1 MPTNSAMNRVLRLSP
16 TQQRTIPALV
26 FFRNGPEISTNASPY
41 QATVLSVANS
51 GLSFGRI
58 QNDAGQNIRSV
69 STAYNT
75 VRNIVALYE
84 RQPELLAAAGITQQQ
99 FATLRSSVLTIAG
112 QPRSYT
118 FFEAGGLRPPTARFF
133 TDVAAGTTGA
143 SLGFASK
150 GEYETF
156 VTRLFSTRQARYII
170 DVADHTRAQYD
181 LINVDRAL
189 TPLLNRSAFVTVGN
203 QAGGI
208 IRPDP
213 AGILNQTGYEGNLA
227 YFTLVKIFN
236 VNEGSGRAA
245 SRELSNLD
253 HPVNLADIRAVAAKY
268 GVNFANIESG
278 VSALQGQTF
287 DWVYTVN
294 GYSRIVRLTETN
306 YRNLAHRISF
316 NPSGIGAD
324 SGIIS
329 NERFADGSYH
339 YIENGLDRGFLPDSI
354 VFDAILAD
362 PATTY
367 QLINGVSAAVAQN
380 GITFYLPQT
389 ITGATVLTQNAPPGG
404 VVGDLANIGSA
415 FGSIIGRSLGGSSLV
430 VATAAGSIVTALA
443 FNLGQVIQASIS
455 GGYYSSVK
463 GETVILAAG
472 KAPGSVFD
480 DFGSELGQIGKNAA
494 IGAASSYL
502 ALELGQAL
510 GLGGFG
516 SGLFSAG
523 VGGVLSHVAANVT
536 NGAKLFSGLSAVKGL
551 NANGQLVKAGF
562 SASQL
567 GTLLESSFAG
577 FFGQK
582 LAELV
587 ITPKTP
593 VQALFASAGAA
604 ALSIFADVAIGKAL
618 GFAGAAAG
626 PVGVLVGT
634 FVGFIVGALIGK
646 LFGKPKPRI
655 PTASAETVLQIP
667 NARYAVGLEV
677 SANGGNLAFVDSI
690 AITARD
696 TLNGLIDVITRG
708 QRGSFVAN
716 VSSPTQTY
724 GVTGSQIYVRL
735 GIGAA
740 AINVSSADEAVDR
753 GVRFALPLTQ
763 IIGGDIILKRAVA
776 ASDATTVSI
785 LAGDLQIAADYEQ
798 YLTAAPFIDA
808 LISQSYASLSEQD
821 KLFFNANKSIFTRIL
836 SRSEIALSPSDQLF
850 FNANLTQVNRIVNSA
865 NISPEAAGWILTLA
879 RAGELSLNQFGRS
892 DFYGGA
898 QGFLQSF
905 NFAAVGTGVH
915 YEDTAFSLSGGNLT
929 ITASGL
935 ASADVF
941 SLLPQASADGRSVT
955 ITGFGANVGYT
966 VQSIGVRSSGNDF
979 EIAPAN
985 GAAVTVSAGTPGFN
999 LGYYGGYYPGT
1010 DGGDDIIIGGS
1021 GNDNLSSGAGD
1032 VWIDGAAGHDI
1043 IYGGAGRNVLIG
1055 GDGVDQIFGGAGD
1068 DYIAGGAG
1076 NDYIQPWIGGPAP
1089 GGLFG
1094 GDGNDIIVGGGG
1106 LDGVFGE
1113 NGDDVLIVDEDGGAT
1128 FDYYD
1133 GGVGSDTASF
1143 ERFTSAVNFNLTT
1156 GRGSGYT
1163 AVTYGDGFVAIENVT
1178 GSNSNDII
1186 YGDEVANTLKGLG
1199 GNDQLYGGEGNDI
1212 IEGGEGVD
1220 IISGGGGT
1228 NTASFLGSSAG
1239 VYVNLATGTTIG
1251 GDATGDVLTAIQNLT
1266 GSNYGDELAGD
1277 AGINIISTGVGDDYI
1292 DATTGA
1298 DTYNGGDGFDT
1309 LDYSLGTFSSLYV
1322 TLNAAT
1328 GYSYHYNSAGT
1339 FVYQSLSS
1347 IEQVIGTAAND
1358 SFSSSG
1364 TNLNVTWDGN
1374 GGSDYISG
1382 GTGSDTYVYGQG
1394 YGVVSISDSKSASNT
1409 IRFKAGT
1416 TFDQLWAANSGGTLQ
1431 LGIRGAAGYIQA
1443 YSNAATVGNNVI
1455 KFLDLGGIAQ
1465 VDVTQVNAV
1474 YAGSDGADTI
1484 YGAATTSNLIFANNG
1499 NDTIYGAGG
1508 ALSQKGSIIAGGLGN
1523 DYIVTSSGDDQFL
1536 FERGN
1541 GRDTIVDG
1549 GGQNSIIFGSTV
1561 SANDVIYQVVGN
1573 DLYVGIKDLANEALT
1588 ASQVADY
1595 VVVANG
1601 GVIRINQNTGAQTR
1615 YTTITVQAGG
1625 NTIDTTKADIDF
1637 TLQYYTPPG
1646 GGGGGGGGGG
1656 CANCQIPPIILD
1668 LTGDGLQITPVGQ
1681 SDIVTRDA
1689 NGNILR
1695 TSWVGPTNGIL
1706 AFDRNGDGKINN
1718 TADISFVQD
1727 KHGAT
1732 TDLEG
1737 LAGRDSNADGVLDA
1751 SDEFFSKLV
1760 VWVDANQDGRAK
1772 KSEVKTLA
1780 ELGIVSISLK
1790 PLATGFDDSDTL
1802 DTVIRNTTTF
1812 TRVDGSIGTGYD
1824 VALARQLL
1832 NGDPAS
1838 AVGADVDLSAVA
1850 EFGKLKNH
1858 LAPLPGRTI
1867 GLNTIGASGAPVD
1880 ADFSEAGG
1888 SLSAAAAA
1896 RFATILDPVKNKAF
1910 KDLIANGT
1918 VGEEFLDQIRSTKA
1932 RSDDGGVL
1940 VGRASRDPKSRLQAI
1955 VVDFNRNGAD
1965 LVDPTKSRAFVDAAR
1980 DGTVSQI
1987 GWVRPSDGVLAF
1999 DRNDD
2004 GAVDARS
2011 EISFLGDA
2019 PNARTSLQGL
2029 RSFDSNGDGVLSS
2042 ADGSFAKFLIWRDV
2056 NGNGFSEAGE
2066 TQSLA
2071 QAAVKSITLDTSN
2084 LRPDRGVGS
2093 SNDVLGVSK
2102 ITFTDDSERAIYDV
2116 ALGFADSKEA
2126 DAKAPSQSAQSARPN
2141 SGPVPAAAVSNDSV
2155 GLATNAAPKLLA
2167 SANVIGRSRGSLD
2180 GPAGAIVEAT
2190 STSVDDSQ
2198 WWRDASIVGQ
2208 SYANLANAIAGQNS
2222 ALGANQS
2229 SFAGAG
2235 ATDAATLQRL
2245 LLLRQNI
2252 ASLQPSTGGSAAIF
2266 NRGAANDLSP
2276 LAATALRPV
2285 TQATQQAGVGG

>member
-1 MPTNSAMNRVLRLSP
+1 MPQGVSVATIDRLRAIASGGDPARAYQELARLGYNYAELARGVVTGDTVFGRTAANFARASAVSQGRSISTDQFRVINRQLFEEYAVALRNSANSNGIVTSDINYQTALTFHNRVFTNNGLSP
-16 TQQRTIPALV
+16 ATWTLYEPGRILGAASVQNQWAGILSNSSIESAGNLIVLSLKLEFADYFAAVAWERDVASAGGGALLDGVPSLSTVPGLGFLPISFSGDQASGVSFTPASVSFTPDARVFAARRQLIIDAAVEAIVPLASTILVQNGGTAIDSATAQTNLLLRQTALV
-26 FFRNGPEISTNASPY
+26 EITAFVDARYNPNAPIR
-41 QATVLSVANS
+41 LSVAPADLPPANPTPGS
-51 GLSFGRI
+51 LNFSSFASSFGSTLGRTLGGSNLI
-58 QNDAGQNIRSV
+58 IGTVSGSVISAAALSIGQQLFGVN
-69 STAYNT
+69 AYPT
-75 VRNIVALYE
+75 LSGTIKGQLVRQTTSSSGIFADFGNNLSVAL
-84 RQPELLAAAGITQQQ
+84 
-99 FATLRSSVLTIAG
+99 
-112 QPRSYT
+112 
-118 FFEAGGLRPPTARFF
+118 
-133 TDVAAGTTGA
+133 
-143 SLGFASK
+143 
-150 GEYETF
+150 
-156 VTRLFSTRQARYII
+156 
-170 DVADHTRAQYD
+170 
-181 LINVDRAL
+181 
-189 TPLLNRSAFVTVGN
+189 
-203 QAGGI
+203 
-208 IRPDP
+208 
-213 AGILNQTGYEGNLA
+213 
-227 YFTLVKIFN
+227 
-236 VNEGSGRAA
+236 
-245 SRELSNLD
+245 
-253 HPVNLADIRAVAAKY
+253 
-268 GVNFANIESG
+268 AN
-278 VSALQGQTF
+278 A
-287 DWVYTVN
+287 
-294 GYSRIVRLTETN
+294 
-306 YRNLAHRISF
+306 
-316 NPSGIGAD
+316 GIGAV
-324 SGIIS
+324 SS
-329 NERFADGSYH
+329 
-339 YIENGLDRGFLPDSI
+339 FLT
-354 VFDAILAD
+354 L
-362 PATTY
+362 
-367 QLINGVSAAVAQN
+367 Q
-380 GITFYLPQT
+380 
-389 ITGATVLTQNAPPGG
+389 
-404 VVGDLANIGSA
+404 
-415 FGSIIGRSLGGSSLV
+415 
-430 VATAAGSIVTALA
+430 
-443 FNLGQVIQASIS
+443 
-455 GGYYSSVK
+455 
-463 GETVILAAG
+463 
-472 KAPGSVFD
+472 
-480 DFGSELGQIGKNAA
+480 
-494 IGAASSYL
+494 
-502 ALELGQAL
+502 LGQAL
-510 GLGGFG
+510 GLNGFAA
-516 SGLFSAG
+516 GLFSST
-523 VGGVLSHVAANVT
+523 VGGVLNSVVTNVVTGAPSIFSGLVINKVVNGVTTNAANV
-536 NGAKLFSGLSAVKGL
+536 GATLSNLVGAGL
-551 NANGQLVKAGF
+551 
-562 SASQL
+562 AS
-567 GTLLESSFAG
+567 
-577 FFGQK
+577 FFGQQ
-582 LAELV
+582 LAQLV

-593 VQALFASAGAA
+593 AQAVFASLGAA
-604 ALSIFADVAIGKAL
+604 ALSIFGGKAIGAIATQVFTKIGVQL
-618 GFAGAAAG
+618 GSLGG
-626 PVGVLVGT
+626 PVGILVGT
-634 FVGFIVGALIGK
+634 FVGFIVGALFGK

-667 NARYAVGLEV
+667 NARYVLGTEI
-677 SANGGNLAFVDSI
+677 SANGGDLAFVDTL
-690 AITARD
+690 AVAARD
-696 TLNGLIDVITRG
+696 TLNGIIQLIAGGPGIAL
-708 QRGSFVAN
+708 FVSN
-716 VSSPTQTY
+716 SVSPTQTY
-724 GVTGSQIYVRL
+724 GLIGSQIYVRL

-740 AINVSSADEAVDR
+740 QTNVSSGDQAVDR
-753 GVRFALPLTQ
+753 GVLFALPLTQ
-763 IIGGDIILKRAVA
+763 IIGGNIILKRAIANSGSPSVTA
-776 ASDATTVSI
+776 
-785 LAGDLQIAADYEQ
+785 LLGDLQTAKDYETYLRAAPAIDAAISAGYNSLSAADKAFY
-798 YLTAAPFIDA
+798 
-808 LISQSYASLSEQD
+808 
-821 KLFFNANKSIFTRIL
+821 NANKSFVTRAL
-836 SRSEIALSPSDQLF
+836 SRTEVALNGTDQAF
-850 FNANLTQVNRIVNSA
+850 YNANQTQVDRI
-865 NISPEAAGWILTLA
+865 ISTTQVSSFAAAYIVTLA
-879 RAGELSLNQFGRS
+879 RAAELNLDQFGRS

-915 YEDTAFSLSGGNLT
+915 YEDAAFSLSGGNLT

-935 ASADVF
+935 ASAGAF

-955 ITGFGANVGYT
+955 ITGFGTNVGYT

-1186 YGDEVANTLKGLG
+1186 YGDEVANTLKGLS

-1228 NTASFLGSSAG
+1228 NTASYLGSSAG
-1239 VYVNLATGTTIG
+1239 VYVNLAIGTTIG
-1251 GDATGDVLTAIQNLT
+1251 GDATGDVLSAIQNLT

-1277 AGINIISTGVGDDYI
+1277 AGVNIINTGVGDDYI
-1292 DATTGA
+1292 DATAGA

-1309 LDYSLGTFSSLYV
+1309 VDYSLGTFNSLYV
-1322 TLNAAT
+1322 ALNAAT
-1328 GYSYHYNSAGT
+1328 GYSYHYNSAAT

-1364 TNLNVTWDGN
+1364 TNLNITWDGN

-1474 YAGSDGADTI
+1474 YAGSDGADTL

-1499 NDTIYGAGG
+1499 NDTIYGASG

-1573 DLYVGIKDLANEALT
+1573 DLYIGIKDLANEALT

-1625 NTIDTTKADIDF
+1625 NTIDTTKADVNF
-1637 TLQYYTPPG
+1637 TLQYYTPPSG

-1772 KSEVKTLA
+1772 KSEVKTLS

-1812 TRVDGSIGTGYD
+1812 TRVNGSIGTGYD

-1838 AVGADVDLSAVA
+1838 AVGADVDLSAEA
-1850 EFGKLKNH
+1850 EFGQLKNH

-1896 RFATILDPVKNKAF
+1896 RFATILDPVKNKAL

-1932 RSDDGGVL
+1932 RADDGGVL

-2042 ADGSFAKFLIWRDV
+2042 ADSSFAKFLIWRDV

-2071 QAAVKSITLDTSN
+2071 QAAVKSITLDTSKV
-2084 LRPDRGVGS
+2084 RPDRGVGGT
-2093 SNDVLGVSK
+2093 NDVLGVSK

-2126 DAKAPSQSAQSARPN
+2126 DAEAPSQSAQSARPN
-2141 SGPVPAAAVSNDSV
+2141 SGPVRTAAVSNDSV
-2155 GLATNAAPKLLA
+2155 GLATNAAPTLLA
-2167 SANVIGRSRGSLD
+2167 SANVIGRSKGSLD

-2190 STSVDDSQ
+2190 STSVNDNQ
-2198 WWRDASIVGQ
+2198 WWRDANIVGQ
-2208 SYANLANAIAGQNS
+2208 SYANLANAIAGQNN

-2285 TQATQQAGVGG
+2285 AQATQQAGVGG

>member
-1 MPTNSAMNRVLRLSP
+1 MPQGVSVTTIDRLRA
-16 TQQRTIPALV
+16 I
-26 FFRNGPEISTNASPY
+26 AS
-41 QATVLSVANS
+41 S
-51 GLSFGRI
+51 G
-58 QNDAGQNIRSV
+58 
-69 STAYNT
+69 
-75 VRNIVALYE
+75 
-84 RQPELLAAAGITQQQ
+84 
-99 FATLRSSVLTIAG
+99 
-112 QPRSYT
+112 
-118 FFEAGGLRPPTARFF
+118 
-133 TDVAAGTTGA
+133 
-143 SLGFASK
+143 
-150 GEYETF
+150 
-156 VTRLFSTRQARYII
+156 
-170 DVADHTRAQYD
+170 
-181 LINVDRAL
+181 
-189 TPLLNRSAFVTVGN
+189 
-203 QAGGI
+203 
-208 IRPDP
+208 DP
-213 AGILNQTGYEGNLA
+213 ARA
-227 YFTLVKIFN
+227 YQ
-236 VNEGSGRAA
+236 
-245 SRELSNLD
+245 ELSNLGYGYAE
-253 HPVNLADIRAVAAKY
+253 LARGVVTGATFFGSVA
-268 GVNFANIESG
+268 GNFARNSAESQNRPISTTQFRLINRQLFEEYAIALRNSANSNG
-278 VSALQGQTF
+278 IVSIDINYQTALSF
-287 DWVYTVN
+287 HNRVF
-294 GYSRIVRLTETN
+294 TN
-306 YRNLAHRISF
+306 
-316 NPSGIGAD
+316 
-324 SGIIS
+324 
-329 NERFADGSYH
+329 
-339 YIENGLDRGFLPDSI
+339 NGLSPSTWTLYEPGRILGAASVEKQWAGLTSKNPAQVIASFTLLAGKAEFSNYFAALAWERDVARAGGGAAVDVLGSIGPAGPGFLPINYVGSQSAGLSINASSVSYLPDSRAYAAQRQFYINALVESI
-354 VFDAILAD
+354 VPLASTILIQFGGTAADNATAQANLLARQTALAD
-362 PATTY
+362 ATAFVDARYNPNTPIRLSIAPVDVPPATPT
-367 QLINGVSAAVAQN
+367 A
-380 GITFYLPQT
+380 
-389 ITGATVLTQNAPPGG
+389 
-404 VVGDLANIGSA
+404 GSLNFSSFA
-415 FGSIIGRSLGGSSLV
+415 SSFGSTLGRTLGGSNLLIGTV
-430 VATAAGSIVTALA
+430 AGSVISAAALSIGQQLFGVNSYPTLSGAVKGQLVRQTTSSSGVFADFGNNLSVALA
-443 FNLGQVIQASIS
+443 N
-455 GGYYSSVK
+455 
-463 GETVILAAG
+463 AG
-472 KAPGSVFD
+472 
-480 DFGSELGQIGKNAA
+480 
-494 IGAASSYL
+494 IGAASSFL
-502 ALELGQAL
+502 TLQLGQAL
-510 GLGGFG
+510 GLNGFAA
-516 SGLFSAG
+516 GLFSST
-523 VGGVLSHVAANVT
+523 VGGVLNSVVT
-536 NGAKLFSGLSAVKGL
+536 NVVTGAPSIFSGLVVNRVVNGVASNAVNVGATLNNLVGAGL
-551 NANGQLVKAGF
+551 
-562 SASQL
+562 AS
-567 GTLLESSFAG
+567 
-577 FFGQK
+577 FFGQQ
-582 LAELV
+582 LAQLV

-593 VQALFASAGAA
+593 AQAVFASLGAA
-604 ALSIFADVAIGKAL
+604 ALSIFAGKAIGLAITSAFRL
-618 GFAGAAAG
+618 GGSLAG
-626 PVGVLVGT
+626 PVGILVGT
-634 FVGFIVGALIGK
+634 FVGFIVGALFGK

-655 PTASAETVLQIP
+655 PTASAETVLQLP
-667 NARYAVGLEV
+667 NARYVLGTEI
-677 SANGGNLAFVDSI
+677 SANGGDLAFVDTL
-690 AITARD
+690 AVAARD
-696 TLNGLIDVITRG
+696 TLNGIIELIAGGPGVAL
-708 QRGSFVAN
+708 FVSN
-716 VSSPTQTY
+716 TFSPTQTY
-724 GVTGSQIYVRL
+724 GLTGSQIYVKL

-740 AINVSSADEAVDR
+740 QTNVSSGDQAVDK
-753 GVRFALPLTQ
+753 GVLFALPLTQ
-763 IIGGDIILKRAVA
+763 IIGGNIILKRAIANSGSPSVTA
-776 ASDATTVSI
+776 
-785 LAGDLQIAADYEQ
+785 LLGDLQTAKDYETYLRAAPAIDAAISAGYNSLSAADKAFY
-798 YLTAAPFIDA
+798 
-808 LISQSYASLSEQD
+808 
-821 KLFFNANKSIFTRIL
+821 NANKSFVTR
-836 SRSEIALSPSDQLF
+836 ALARTEVVLNGADQAF
-850 FNANLTQVNRIVNSA
+850 YNANQTQVDRI
-865 NISPEAAGWILTLA
+865 ISTTQVSSFAAAYIVTLT
-879 RAGELSLNQFGRS
+879 RAAELNLDQFARS

-905 NFAAVGTGVH
+905 NFAAPGTGVH
-915 YEDTAFSLSGGNLT
+915 YEDASFSLSGGNLT
-929 ITASGL
+929 ITASGV
-935 ASADVF
+935 ASLGAF

-955 ITGFGANVGYT
+955 ISGFGTNVGYT
-966 VQSIGVRSSGNDF
+966 VQSIGTRSSGNDF

-985 GAAVTVSAGTPGFN
+985 GGSVTVSAGTPGYN
-999 LGYYGGYYPGT
+999 SGYYGGYYPGT

-1178 GSNSNDII
+1178 GSNLNDII

-1251 GDATGDVLTAIQNLT
+1251 GDATGDVLSAIQNLT

-1277 AGINIISTGVGDDYI
+1277 AGINIINTGIGDDYI
-1292 DATTGA
+1292 DATAGA

-1309 LDYSLGTFSSLYV
+1309 VDYSLATFTSLNV
-1322 TLNAAT
+1322 TLSATT
-1328 GYSYHYNSAGT
+1328 GYSYHYNSAGALI
-1339 FVYQSLSS
+1339 YQSLVSV
-1347 IEQVIGTAAND
+1347 EQVIGTSAND
-1358 SFSSSG
+1358 YFSSSG

-1455 KFLDLGGIAQ
+1455 KFLDLGGVAQ

-1474 YAGSDGADTI
+1474 YAGSDGADTL

-1499 NDTIYGAGG
+1499 DDTIYGAGG

-1625 NTIDTTKADIDF
+1625 NTIDTTKADVNF

-1646 GGGGGGGGGG
+1646 GGGGGGG
-1656 CANCQIPPIILD
+1656 CPNCQIPPIILD
-1668 LTGDGLQITPVGQ
+1668 LTGDGLQITPVAQ

-1727 KHGAT
+1727 KAGAT

-1751 SDEFFSKLV
+1751 KDEFFSKLV
-1760 VWVDANQDGRAK
+1760 VWIDANQDGRAK

-1780 ELGIVSISLK
+1780 ELGIISISLK

-1812 TRVDGSIGTGYD
+1812 TRTDGSIGTGYD

-1838 AVGADVDLSAVA
+1838 AIGANVDLSAVA
-1850 EFGKLKNH
+1850 EFGQLKNH

-1880 ADFSEAGG
+1880 ADFSGAGG

-1896 RFATILDPVKNKAF
+1896 RFANILDPVKNKAF

-1932 RSDDGGVL
+1932 RADDGGVL

-2126 DAKAPSQSAQSARPN
+2126 DAKAPNQSAQSARPN
-2141 SGPVPAAAVSNDSV
+2141 SGSVPAAAASNDSV

-2208 SYANLANAIAGQNS
+2208 SYANLANSITGQNQT
-2222 ALGANQS
+2222 LGANQS
-2229 SFAGAG
+2229 SLAGAG

>member
-1 MPTNSAMNRVLRLSP
+1 METSMPQGV
-16 TQQRTIPALV
+16 
-26 FFRNGPEISTNASPY
+26 
-41 QATVLSVANS
+41 SVATIDRLRAIAS
-51 GLSFGRI
+51 GG
-58 QNDAGQNIRSV
+58 
-69 STAYNT
+69 
-75 VRNIVALYE
+75 
-84 RQPELLAAAGITQQQ
+84 
-99 FATLRSSVLTIAG
+99 
-112 QPRSYT
+112 
-118 FFEAGGLRPPTARFF
+118 
-133 TDVAAGTTGA
+133 
-143 SLGFASK
+143 
-150 GEYETF
+150 
-156 VTRLFSTRQARYII
+156 
-170 DVADHTRAQYD
+170 
-181 LINVDRAL
+181 
-189 TPLLNRSAFVTVGN
+189 
-203 QAGGI
+203 
-208 IRPDP
+208 DP
-213 AGILNQTGYEGNLA
+213 ARA
-227 YFTLVKIFN
+227 YQ
-236 VNEGSGRAA
+236 
-245 SRELSNLD
+245 ELSNLGYGYAELARGVVTGATFFGAVAGNFARNAAESQGR
-253 HPVNLADIRAVAAKY
+253 PISTTQFRMINRQLFEEYAVALRNSANSNGVVTADINYQTALTFHNRVFTNNGLSPTTWTLYEPGRILGAASVEKQWAGLTSKNAAEVVASFTLLAGKAELKDYFAAFAWEIDVVAASGGTFINSLSNIGRGQGPGFLPISY
-268 GVNFANIESG
+268 GGDQNSSLSFTASSLSYRTDSRTFAVQRQLLINALVESAVPLASTILVQNGGTASDNATAQANLLARQVALSEATSFVDARYNPNTPIRLSVAPADVPPATPTPGSLNFSSFASSFGSTLGRTLGGSNLVIGTVAGSVISAAALSIGQQLFGVNSYPTLSGTIKGQLVRQTTSSSG
-278 VSALQGQTF
+278 VFADFGNNLSVALA
-287 DWVYTVN
+287 N
-294 GYSRIVRLTETN
+294 
-306 YRNLAHRISF
+306 A
-316 NPSGIGAD
+316 GIGAV
-324 SGIIS
+324 SS
-329 NERFADGSYH
+329 
-339 YIENGLDRGFLPDSI
+339 FLT
-354 VFDAILAD
+354 L
-362 PATTY
+362 
-367 QLINGVSAAVAQN
+367 Q
-380 GITFYLPQT
+380 
-389 ITGATVLTQNAPPGG
+389 
-404 VVGDLANIGSA
+404 
-415 FGSIIGRSLGGSSLV
+415 
-430 VATAAGSIVTALA
+430 
-443 FNLGQVIQASIS
+443 
-455 GGYYSSVK
+455 
-463 GETVILAAG
+463 
-472 KAPGSVFD
+472 
-480 DFGSELGQIGKNAA
+480 
-494 IGAASSYL
+494 
-502 ALELGQAL
+502 LGQAL
-510 GLGGFG
+510 GLNGFAA
-516 SGLFSAG
+516 GLFSST
-523 VGGVLSHVAANVT
+523 VGGVLNSVVT
-536 NGAKLFSGLSAVKGL
+536 NVVTGAPSIFSGLVINKVVNGVATNAVNVGATINNLVGAGL
-551 NANGQLVKAGF
+551 
-562 SASQL
+562 AS
-567 GTLLESSFAG
+567 
-577 FFGQK
+577 FFGQQ
-582 LAELV
+582 LAQLV

-593 VQALFASAGAA
+593 AQAVFASLGAA
-604 ALSIFADVAIGKAL
+604 ALSIFAGKAIGVAVTSAFRL
-618 GFAGAAAG
+618 AGSLAG
-626 PVGVLVGT
+626 PVGILVGT
-634 FVGFIVGALIGK
+634 FVGFIVGALFGK

-667 NARYAVGLEV
+667 NARYVLGTEI
-677 SANGGNLAFVDSI
+677 SANGGDLAFVDTL
-690 AITARD
+690 AVAARD
-696 TLNGLIDVITRG
+696 TLNGIIQLIAGGPGVAL
-708 QRGSFVAN
+708 FVSN
-716 VSSPTQTY
+716 SVSPTQTY
-724 GVTGSQIYVRL
+724 GLIGSQIYVRL

-740 AINVSSADEAVDR
+740 QTNVSSGDQAVDR
-753 GVRFALPLTQ
+753 GVLFALPLTQ
-763 IIGGDIILKRAVA
+763 IIGGNIILKRAIANSGSPSVTA
-776 ASDATTVSI
+776 
-785 LAGDLQIAADYEQ
+785 LLGDLQTAKDYETYLRAAPAIDAAISAGYNSLSAADKAFY
-798 YLTAAPFIDA
+798 
-808 LISQSYASLSEQD
+808 
-821 KLFFNANKSIFTRIL
+821 NANKSFVTRAL
-836 SRSEIALSPSDQLF
+836 SRAEVALNGTDQAF
-850 FNANLTQVNRIVNSA
+850 YNANQTQVERIIATTQVS
-865 NISPEAAGWILTLA
+865 SFAAAYIVTLA
-879 RAGELSLNQFGRS
+879 RAAELNLDQFGRS

-915 YEDTAFSLSGGNLT
+915 YEDAAFSLSGGNLT

-935 ASADVF
+935 ASAGAF

-985 GAAVTVSAGTPGFN
+985 GAAVTVSAGTPGYN
-999 LGYYGGYYPGT
+999 GGYYGNYYYQGT

-1156 GRGSGYT
+1156 GRGNGYT

-1178 GSNSNDII
+1178 GSNLNDII

-1212 IEGGEGVD
+1212 IEGGEGID
-1220 IISGGGGT
+1220 IISGGGGA
-1228 NTASFLGSSAG
+1228 NTASYLGSSAG
-1239 VYVNLATGTTIG
+1239 VSVNLGARSSLG
-1251 GDATGDVLTAIQNLT
+1251 GDAAGDVLSGIQNLT
-1266 GSNYGDELAGD
+1266 GSNYGDELTGD
-1277 AGINIISTGVGDDYI
+1277 TGANIISTGVGDDYI
-1292 DATTGA
+1292 NATSGY

-1309 LDYSLGTFSSLYV
+1309 VDYSLATVSSVNV
-1322 TLNAAT
+1322 TLGTAGGNAT
-1328 GYSYHYNSAGT
+1328 YRDSVLT
-1339 FVYQSLSS
+1339 LIYQSLVSV
-1347 IEQVIGTAAND
+1347 EQIIGTSSHD

-1364 TNLNVTWDGN
+1364 SNLNITWDGN
-1374 GGSDYISG
+1374 GGYDTFSG
-1382 GTGSDTYVYGQG
+1382 GTGSDTYVYGHG

-1409 IRFKAGT
+1409 IRFKAGV
-1416 TFDQLWAANSGGTLQ
+1416 TFDDLWAANSGGTFQ

-1455 KFLDLGGIAQ
+1455 KFLDLGGAAQ

-1474 YAGSDGADTI
+1474 YAGSDGADTL
-1484 YGAATTSNLIFANNG
+1484 YGATTTSNLIFANNG

-1561 SANDVIYQVVGN
+1561 SAEDVIYQVVGN

-1588 ASQVADY
+1588 ASQVADN
-1595 VVVANG
+1595 VVVVNG
-1601 GVIRINQNTGAQTR
+1601 GVIRVNQNTGAQTR
-1615 YTTITVQAGG
+1615 YTAITVQAGG
-1625 NTIDTTKADIDF
+1625 NTIDTTKANINF
-1637 TLQYYTPPG
+1637 TFQYYTPP
-1646 GGGGGGGGGG
+1646 GGGGGGG

-1812 TRVDGSIGTGYD
+1812 TRVDGSTGTGYD

-1867 GLNTIGASGAPVD
+1867 GLNTIGASDAPVD

-1918 VGEEFLDQIRSTKA
+1918 VGEAFLDHIRSTKA
-1932 RSDDGGVL
+1932 RADDGGVL

-2042 ADGSFAKFLIWRDV
+2042 ADSSFAKFLIWRDV

-2126 DAKAPSQSAQSARPN
+2126 DAKAPSQSAQLARPN

-2155 GLATNAAPKLLA
+2155 GLATNAAPTLLA

-2190 STSVDDSQ
+2190 STSVDDNQ
-2198 WWRDASIVGQ
+2198 WWRDAGIVGQ
-2208 SYANLANAIAGQNS
+2208 SYANLANAIAGQNN

-2285 TQATQQAGVGG
+2285 PQASQQAGVGG